1 MNELNRR
8 TFLGASAAGIAMA
21 AHPAWAERRND
32 MPYRT
37 LGKTGEKVS
46 LLCVGGYHIGVD
58 SLSDEESVRLIR
70 TALDEGV
77 NFLDNAW
84 AYHDGRSEIRMGKAL
99 KDGYRDK
106 AFLMTK
112 GQARDAAGAER
123 YLEESLKRLQ
133 VDTIDLWQVHE
144 VVHPDSPAKIY
155 TEGVLDYLE
164 KARQAGKIRYI
175 GFTGHHLT
183 TTHLEM
189 IERGF
194 HWDTIQMPL
203 SVMDYHFRSFQQRVL
218 GKAVEKEMGILAMKT
233 LAGGPGRIPASGA
246 ATVAE
251 CLRYSMSLP
260 VSTVVSG
267 MENLTELR
275 ENIATARA
283 FKPMTAQE
291 LSALRARTE
300 SAGKDGQ
307 LENYKTAWH
316 LDIQEQMKADG
327 LAPE

>member
-1 MNELNRR
+1 MTKLDRR
-8 TFLGASAAGIAMA
+8 TFLGASAASLALA

-46 LLCVGGYHIGVD
+46 LLCVGGYHIGINA
-58 SLSDEESVRLIR
+58 LSDEESIRLIR

-99 KDGYRDK
+99 RDGYREK

-112 GQARDAAGAER
+112 GQARDAKGAER
-123 YLEESLKRLQ
+123 YLEDSLKRLQ
-133 VDTIDLWQVHE
+133 VDTIDLWQIHE
-144 VVHPDSPAKIY
+144 IVRPESPEKIY
-155 TEGVLDYLE
+155 TEGVLEYLE
-164 KARQAGKIRYI
+164 KARTAGKIRYI

-194 HWDTIQMPL
+194 NWDTIQMPL
-203 SVMDYHFRSFQQRVL
+203 SIMDYHYRSFQQRVL
-218 GKAVEKEMGILAMKT
+218 GKAVAQDMGVLAMKS

-251 CLRYSMSLP
+251 CLRYSMSPP

-267 MENLTELR
+267 MENLKELR
-275 ENIATARA
+275 ENIATTRA
-283 FKPMTAQE
+283 FKPMTEQE
-291 LSALRARTE
+291 LTALRARTE
-300 SAGKDGQ
+300 SVGKDGN
-307 LENYKTAWH
+307 LEDYKTAWH
-316 LDIQEQMKADG
+316 LDIQEKMKAEG
-327 LAPE
+327 LVPG